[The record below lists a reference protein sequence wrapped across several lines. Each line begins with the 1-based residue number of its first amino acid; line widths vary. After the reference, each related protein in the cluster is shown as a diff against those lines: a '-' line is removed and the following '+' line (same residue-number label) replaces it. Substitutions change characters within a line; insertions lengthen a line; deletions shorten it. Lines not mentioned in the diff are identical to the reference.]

1 MKIKFS
7 HFLLQRWHF
16 LIMSDSWRWIPA
28 TPQDSSGGPGGR
40 ADEDDD
46 ESPRGPSC
54 PEGRADEARSLPK
67 KALPTYLA
75 RSSQSK

>member
-28 TPQDSSGGPGGR
+28 TPHEASGGPEGR
-40 ADEDDD
+40 ADDDD
-46 ESPRGPSC
+46 DSPGGPSS
-54 PEGRADEARSLPK
+54 PGGRADEARSLPK